1 MGAAFTRSN
10 QTLSSPALSTKGSAM
25 STKGSAMSTKGSAM
39 LSIIVPVMNE
49 EGSLRQLWDEIRTT
63 AETAVDSFELIFVD
77 DGSTDASWQIISEL
91 VRDDH
96 RISAIRFR
104 RNFGK
109 AAALTA
115 AMRAA
120 DGDLLLMMDADLQD
134 DPAEIPEML
143 KLIEAGHDVVNGWK
157 KRRLDP
163 WHKVYPS
170 RVFNW
175 MVSRMTGLKLHDHNC
190 GLKMFRSA
198 VAAEINIYGELHRFI
213 PVLAFARGFKVTE
226 LPVHHRS
233 RQHGESKYGVR
244 RFLRG
249 LLDLLTVTFLISF
262 GRRPQH
268 ALGAVGLFFF
278 GVGILGL
285 GYLSVLWLLM
295 NVIPLLS
302 PSPIGGRPLLAYS
315 IASTLLGG
323 QAMSLGLLAELI
335 VAYTS
340 TATDSYSI
348 AERACHTTGK
358 ADERTASLPNH

>member
-1 MGAAFTRSN
+1 
-10 QTLSSPALSTKGSAM
+10 
-25 STKGSAMSTKGSAM
+25 M

-49 EGSLRQLWDEIRTT
+49 EGSLRQLWDEIVAV
-63 AETAVDSFELIFVD
+63 AETAVDKFELIFID
-77 DGSTDASWQIISEL
+77 DGSTDSSWSVITEL
-91 VRDDH
+91 IAVDS
-96 RISAIRFR
+96 RISGIRFR

-115 AMRAA
+115 GMRAA
-120 DGDLLLMMDADLQD
+120 DGDLILMMDADLQD

-143 KLIEAGHDVVNGWK
+143 KRIEEGNDVVNGWK

-170 RVFNW
+170 KVFNW
-175 MVSRMTGLKLHDHNC
+175 LVSKLTGLVLHDHNC
-190 GLKMFRSA
+190 GLKMFRSD

-226 LPVHHRS
+226 MPVHHRS

-244 RFLRG
+244 RFVRG
-249 LLDLLTVTFLISF
+249 LLDLFTVTFLISF

-278 GVGILGL
+278 GIGMVGL
-285 GYLSVLWLLM
+285 GYLSMLWMMMHLTPF
-295 NVIPLLS
+295 VTS
-302 PSPIGGRPLLAYS
+302 APIGGRPLLAYS
-315 IASTLLGG
+315 IAATLLGG

-340 TATDSYSI
+340 KTSDSYSI
-348 AERACHTTGK
+348 SERRLHGK
-358 ADERTASLPNH
+358 DQAPHEERIGT

>member
-1 MGAAFTRSN
+1 M
-10 QTLSSPALSTKGSAM
+10 K
-25 STKGSAMSTKGSAM
+25 M

-49 EGSLRQLWDEIRTT
+49 EGSLRQLWDEIVAV
-63 AETAVDSFELIFVD
+63 AETAVDRFEVIFVD
-77 DGSTDASWQIISEL
+77 DGSTDSSWQVISDL
-91 VRDDH
+91 IASDN
-96 RISAIRFR
+96 RISGIRFR

-120 DGDLLLMMDADLQD
+120 DGELILMMDADLQD
-134 DPAEIPEML
+134 DPREIPEML

-170 RVFNW
+170 KVFNW
-175 MVSRMTGLKLHDHNC
+175 LVSRMTGLTLHDHNC
-190 GLKMFRSA
+190 GLKMFRSD

-226 LPVHHRS
+226 MPVHHRS

-244 RFLRG
+244 RFMRG

-278 GVGILGL
+278 GLGALGL
-285 GYLSVLWLLM
+285 SYLAMLWFLM
-295 NVIPLLS
+295 NATPLVT
-302 PSPIGGRPLLAYS
+302 PDPIGGRPLLAYS
-315 IASTLLGG
+315 IAATLLGG

-340 TATDSYSI
+340 NSKDSYSI
-348 AERACHTTGK
+348 AERKVCSEQPSGQQVPK
-358 ADERTASLPNH
+358 SS

>member
-1 MGAAFTRSN
+1 
-10 QTLSSPALSTKGSAM
+10 
-25 STKGSAMSTKGSAM
+25 M

-49 EGSLRQLWDEIRTT
+49 EGSLRLLWEEIVAT
-63 AETAVDSFELIFVD
+63 AEHAVDKFELIFID
-77 DGSTDASWQIISEL
+77 DGSTDSSWEVISEL
-91 VRDDH
+91 IAMDD
-96 RISAIRFR
+96 RISGIRFR

-115 AMRAA
+115 GMRAS
-120 DGDLLLMMDADLQD
+120 DGELILMMDADLQD
-134 DPAEIPEML
+134 DPAEMPEML

-170 RVFNW
+170 LVFNL
-175 MVSRMTGLKLHDHNC
+175 MVSKMTGLKLHDHNC
-190 GLKMFRSA
+190 GLKMFRSE

-226 LPVHHRS
+226 MPVHHRS

-278 GVGILGL
+278 GVGAIGL
-285 GYLSVLWLLM
+285 GFLSIVWMVNAIGLM
-295 NVIPLLS
+295 ATD
-302 PSPIGGRPLLAYS
+302 PIGSRPLLAYS
-315 IASTLLGG
+315 IAATLLGG

-340 TATDSYSI
+340 NTRDSYSVS
-348 AERACHTTGK
+348 ERRTHTDDT
-358 ADERTASLPNH
+358 TIPASRV